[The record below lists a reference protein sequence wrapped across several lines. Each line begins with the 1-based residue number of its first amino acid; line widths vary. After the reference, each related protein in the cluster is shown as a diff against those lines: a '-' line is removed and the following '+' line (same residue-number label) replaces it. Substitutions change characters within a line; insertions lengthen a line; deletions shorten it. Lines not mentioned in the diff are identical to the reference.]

1 MHAEII
7 SVGTELLLGD
17 TVDTN
22 AAALGQRLAE
32 WGIHHRHRQTV
43 GDHQGRLVEALR
55 LAQSRAEI
63 VITIG
68 GLGPTEDDLTRYA
81 IAEALERPM
90 VRDEAVVRRLQAFF
104 RSRGVAW
111 VELNGRQAD
120 LPEGGEW
127 VANANGTALGFWV
140 PTEDGGGV
148 LALPGPPNEFLPML
162 DGPVRELLRGR
173 GGVPLYRRTL
183 RFVGIGESL
192 LAAQFPELM
201 EGERPTV
208 APYAKPGEVHLRIA
222 DADDETGRERVRQ
235 VEQLIR
241 AKAGEHCYG
250 ADEETLPE
258 VILSLLR
265 REGQTLAVAESCTGG
280 GIGARLTEVPGA
292 SDAFVGGVISYTEA
306 VKHAHLGV
314 PQAVLD
320 GPGAVSNECAV
331 AMAQGVRE
339 RLGATWGLSVTGYAG
354 PDAPEGRLGEV
365 WIGLA
370 GPDRAEAVRFA
381 FRGDRRTV
389 RLRAV
394 SQALTSLWQA
404 LREPARMGHS

>member
-43 GDHQGRLVEALR
+43 GDHHGRLVAALQ
-55 LAQSRAEI
+55 LARERAEI

-81 IAEALERPM
+81 IAEALGLEM

-120 LPEGGEW
+120 LPAGAEW
-127 VANANGTALGFWV
+127 VANENGTALGFWA
-140 PTEDGGGV
+140 PTEGEGGV

-173 GGVPLYRRTL
+173 GGAPLYRRTL
-183 RFVGIGESL
+183 RFVGIGESSLADL
-192 LAAQFPELM
+192 LPDLM
-201 EGERPTV
+201 AKENPTV

-222 DADDETGRERVRQ
+222 AADDEAGRAAVHATEQIIRDRV
-235 VEQLIR
+235 
-241 AKAGEHCYG
+241 GDHCYG
-250 ADEETLPE
+250 ADDETLPE
-258 VILSLLR
+258 VILALLR
-265 REGQTLAVAESCTGG
+265 RAEQTLVVAESCTGG

-320 GPGAVSNECAV
+320 GPGAVSEACAV

-339 RLGATWGLSVTGYAG
+339 RMAATWGLSVTGYAG
-354 PDAPEGRLGEV
+354 PDAPEGRRGEV

-370 GPDRAEAVRFA
+370 GPAGVSAVKFV

-394 SQALTSLWQA
+394 SQALATLWQA
-404 LREPARMGHS
+404 LR

>member
-1 MHAEII
+1 MERVPRATARGTFLCQPRRTERANSGEAMHAEII

-43 GDHQGRLVEALR
+43 GDHQGRLVEALH
-55 LAQSRAEI
+55 LAQSRAEM

-81 IAEALERPM
+81 IAEVLGRPM

-140 PTEDGGGV
+140 PSSGCGGV

-173 GGVPLYRRTL
+173 GG
-183 RFVGIGESL
+183 
-192 LAAQFPELM
+192 
-201 EGERPTV
+201 
-208 APYAKPGEVHLRIA
+208 
-222 DADDETGRERVRQ
+222 
-235 VEQLIR
+235 
-241 AKAGEHCYG
+241 
-250 ADEETLPE
+250 
-258 VILSLLR
+258 
-265 REGQTLAVAESCTGG
+265 GG
-280 GIGARLTEVPGA
+280 GL
-292 SDAFVGGVISYTEA
+292 GGV
-306 VKHAHLGV
+306 
-314 PQAVLD
+314 
-320 GPGAVSNECAV
+320 
-331 AMAQGVRE
+331 
-339 RLGATWGLSVTGYAG
+339 
-354 PDAPEGRLGEV
+354 
-365 WIGLA
+365 
-370 GPDRAEAVRFA
+370 F
-381 FRGDRRTV
+381 FFF
-389 RLRAV
+389 
-394 SQALTSLWQA
+394 
-404 LREPARMGHS
+404 